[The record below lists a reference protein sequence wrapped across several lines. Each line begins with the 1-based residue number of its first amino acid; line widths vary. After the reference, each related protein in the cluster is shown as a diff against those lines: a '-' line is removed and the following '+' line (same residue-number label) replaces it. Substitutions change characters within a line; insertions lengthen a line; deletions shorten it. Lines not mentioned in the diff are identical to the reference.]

1 MRVHLRFLRRRELIQ
16 EALRVDGW
24 QLERDRDDGVTAQHP
39 LVKDETAARIRLH
52 ELGLLTSASVYI
64 EFFRSNGRY
73 FISKVRRHSAQDET
87 D

>member
-24 QLERDRDDGVTAQHP
+24 QLERDHDDGVTAQHP
-39 LVKDETAARIRLH
+39 LVKDETAARIRLQ
-52 ELGLLTSASVYI
+52 ELGLLTSAAVYI
-64 EFFRSNGRY
+64 EFLRSNGRY
-73 FISKVRRHSAQDET
+73 FISTVRRHSAHDET